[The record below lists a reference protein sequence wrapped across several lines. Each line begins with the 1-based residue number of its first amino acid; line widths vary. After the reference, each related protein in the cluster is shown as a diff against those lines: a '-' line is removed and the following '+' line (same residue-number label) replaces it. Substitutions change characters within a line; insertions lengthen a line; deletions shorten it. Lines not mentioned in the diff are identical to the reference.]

1 VPDDPSGR
9 SPSAADNLHPAHPD
23 GAAFVA
29 VEPEADRIRAP
40 AIDAVTVEV
49 VEKIKGSVTA
59 GGVRTIKAVPRLPA
73 AAAGHRQPRG
83 FVLHALQGT
92 SVPRQPAMIRDA
104 IATLETDLRPG
115 PTPDGRHGYSPSLA
129 AALSFQRAPSSM

>member
-1 VPDDPSGR
+1 MSSGR
-9 SPSAADNLHPAHPD
+9 STSVADNLHAAHPD
-23 GAAFVA
+23 GAPFVA
-29 VEPEADRIRAP
+29 VEPEADGIRAP
-40 AIDAVTVEV
+40 AVDAMTVEV

-92 SVPRQPAMIRDA
+92 SVPRQPATIGDA
-104 IATLETDLRPG
+104 RRNAARGYRP
-115 PTPDGRHGYSPSLA
+115 A
-129 AALSFQRAPSSM
+129 AVA